1 MPPCCGGTRTEPLPQ
16 GVTRIPPAES
26 GERRGI
32 DPCVLNRQCPSP
44 HSEYGSPTAQ
54 RHEGH
59 VFFIL
64 NQAIFYF
71 LFFWQSFRSSL
82 NLLPLFLFS
91 TRRSVP
97 QTWGL
102 AATCRFSFG
111 FHAAVQTTLPE
122 PVSSPEGGKRVCSC
136 PFLWEPSRI
145 ALLGLFPSAETC
157 VPDRRRTRPP
167 SLCTFSARPRRVVYA
182 LAEINES
189 SALVSVS
196 GLSCLHET
204 KAPHLP
210 APTGPA
216 RARQCEPLHLRP
228 FSVLTRCLNLTETPP
243 PPAQVHPGAPQ
254 LRSVF

>member
-1 MPPCCGGTRTEPLPQ
+1 M
-16 GVTRIPPAES
+16 
-26 GERRGI
+26 
-32 DPCVLNRQCPSP
+32 
-44 HSEYGSPTAQ
+44 
-54 RHEGH
+54 
-59 VFFIL
+59 
-64 NQAIFYF
+64 
-71 LFFWQSFRSSL
+71 
-82 NLLPLFLFS
+82 
-91 TRRSVP
+91 P

-102 AATCRFSFG
+102 AATCRFSVG

-157 VPDRRRTRPP
+157 VPDGRRTRPP

-216 RARQCEPLHLRP
+216 RAGQCEPLHLCP
-228 FSVLTRCLNLTETPP
+228 FSVLTRCLNLTETPHTLP
-243 PPAQVHPGAPQ
+243 KCILARPSSALCSEPDMHLSHPKAWPRGSRGPEGCGGPGF
-254 LRSVF
+254 SY